1 MTAALVIGRL
11 ILKQSRIPAFIV
23 GLLIL
28 RLLALIPIAGGLIGL
43 LATIFGLGVL
53 LTALFRARSA

>member
-1 MTAALVIGRL
+1 VL
-11 ILKQSRIPAFIV
+11 